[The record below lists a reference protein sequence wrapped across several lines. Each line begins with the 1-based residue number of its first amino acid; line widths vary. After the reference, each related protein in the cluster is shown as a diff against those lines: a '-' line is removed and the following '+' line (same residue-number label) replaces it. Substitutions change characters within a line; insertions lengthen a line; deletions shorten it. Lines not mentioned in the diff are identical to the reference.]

1 MTLER
6 PFAEEFL
13 KQPASKKLDY
23 FKNQAIVP
31 HRNLKNLLDELLV
44 NILNPTDALIIR
56 RIVLSTKRLSKLF
69 SVISP
74 YLKNRS
80 LRSIAST

>member
-6 PFAEEFL
+6 PFAEELL

-44 NILNPTDALIIR
+44 D
-56 RIVLSTKRLSKLF
+56 
-69 SVISP
+69 ISG
-74 YLKNRS
+74 
-80 LRSIAST
+80 I